1 MVDVQILTNNI
12 IMSDELMQM
21 DDGDLAPIRKEE
33 VQLSKLS
40 EVNDI
45 IMSSNNLI
53 KNLNITVTTVCS
65 TIEDIK
71 RISADVELEISRMDH
86 MIDSLM
92 IKANRDI
99 ELYKISIPTLNKQ
112 FDSVQTRL
120 DTLMGRALDMV
131 STDFSENA
139 LARSEFAMKLI
150 EQVNDTLNRLIE
162 KLIPSY

>member
-1 MVDVQILTNNI
+1 
-12 IMSDELMQM
+12 MSDELMQM

-99 ELYKISIPTLNKQ
+99 ELYKISIPTLNK
-112 FDSVQTRL
+112 
-120 DTLMGRALDMV
+120 
-131 STDFSENA
+131 
-139 LARSEFAMKLI
+139 
-150 EQVNDTLNRLIE
+150 
-162 KLIPSY
+162 